1 MAVQKKGQTME
12 EAGKGRKTI
21 PDTLAE
27 LFAGITASALL
38 VQGVIVWL
46 VKDRLSYSI
55 GLWIGAALAAGLA
68 WHMWRT
74 LDQALDLGEAGAQKQ
89 MRRQS
94 ALRYGVVILVLGVL
108 MMTQAANP
116 LAAFLGIMTLKVAA
130 YLQPVTHKVIIRLRR

>member
-1 MAVQKKGQTME
+1 MAVQKKGQVME
-12 EAGKGRKTI
+12 EEGKGRKTI

-38 VQGVIVWL
+38 FQGVIVWL

-68 WHMWRT
+68 WHMWWT
-74 LDQALDLGEAGAQKQ
+74 LGEAGAQKQ

-94 ALRYGVVILVLGVL
+94 ALRFGVVILVLGVL